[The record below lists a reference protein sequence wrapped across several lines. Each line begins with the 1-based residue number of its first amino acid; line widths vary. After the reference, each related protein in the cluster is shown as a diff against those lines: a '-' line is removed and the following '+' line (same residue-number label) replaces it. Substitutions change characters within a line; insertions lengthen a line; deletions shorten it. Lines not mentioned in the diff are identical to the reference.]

1 MSGTGACNA
10 ALAGAFVA
18 ELPRAGLRH
27 AVVCPG
33 SRSTPLAVAL
43 AEAGAIRVW
52 MHADERSAAFFALGM
67 ARALA
72 EPVGVLCSSGTAA
85 ANFLPAVVEAHL
97 SRVPL
102 LVLTADR
109 PPELRD
115 VGAAQ
120 TIDQARLYGS
130 HAKWFYELPV
140 PEATADLL
148 RHARQVAARAI
159 ATASAAPRGPVHLNF
174 PFREPLLPAPGEPA
188 PAIAD
193 EAALHGRADD
203 APFTAVTPSHAVP
216 ALDLAPLAR
225 DLAGRPRG
233 LIVCGPQ
240 DDPAL
245 APAVT
250 ALAAQFGYPV
260 LADALSQ
267 VRRGP
272 HDRALVIDDYDAFL
286 RADATCG
293 ALAPDVVLRF
303 GALPTSKPLA
313 QFLARDHA
321 GRHIL
326 VDDGGWRDPLFL
338 ASDLIQADPVAVCAA
353 LGAALPER
361 ATASAWADAWRAAAE
376 HARTAMAACLAAP
389 DGTIEGRVFTELAA
403 LLPAGATIFAGNSMP
418 VRDLDTFLPA
428 GDHAL
433 RCLANRG
440 ANGID
445 GVVSSA
451 LGVAAVSPEPV
462 VLVLGDLSFYHDL
475 NGLLAAKLHGLRAT
489 IVVVNNDGGG
499 IFSFLP
505 QASQVAPAR
514 FETLFGTPLGLDF
527 RAAADLYGA
536 RFSRP
541 ESWEDFRAAVVS
553 GIAGAGL
560 SIVEVRSER
569 AANVTQHR
577 VVWRAVAAALREP
590 AAVGGA

>member
-1 MSGTGACNA
+1 MGSTGARNV

-18 ELPRAGLRH
+18 ELGRAGLRH

-43 AEAGAIRVW
+43 AEEAAIRVW
-52 MHADERSAAFFALGM
+52 MHVDERSAAFFALGM
-67 ARALA
+67 ARALG
-72 EPVGVLCSSGTAA
+72 EPVAVLCSSGTAA
-85 ANFLPAVVEAHL
+85 ANFLPAVVEARL

-140 PEATADLL
+140 PEAAADLL

-159 ATASAAPRGPVHLNF
+159 ATAHAAPRGPVHLNF
-174 PFREPLLPAPGEPA
+174 PFREPLLPALDEPA

-193 EAALHGRADD
+193 EAARSGRVDGE
-203 APFTAVTPSHAVP
+203 PFTAVVSGRAVP

-225 DLAGRPRG
+225 ALAGQPRG

-250 ALAAQFGYPV
+250 RLAARLGYPI

-267 VRRGP
+267 VRCGP

-286 RADATCG
+286 RDDATCR

-313 QFLARDHA
+313 QFLARDPA
-321 GRHIL
+321 GRHVL

-338 ASDLIQADPVAVCAA
+338 ASNVVQADPVAVCAV
-353 LGAALPER
+353 LGATLPER
-361 ATASAWADAWRAAAE
+361 AAASAWADVWRAAAGHTRE
-376 HARTAMAACLAAP
+376 AIDACLVAP
-389 DGTIEGRVFTELAA
+389 DGSVEGRVFTELAA

-428 GDHAL
+428 GDRAL
-433 RCLANRG
+433 RYLANRG

-451 LGVAAVSPEPV
+451 LGVAAVSPAPV
-462 VLVLGDLSFYHDL
+462 VLVLGDLSFFHDL

-505 QASQVAPAR
+505 QASQVAPDR

-536 RFSRP
+536 HFSRP
-541 ESWEDFRAAVVS
+541 ESWDDFRTAVAAGV
-553 GIAGAGL
+553 AGDGL

-577 VVWRAVAAALREP
+577 AVWRAVAAALREP
-590 AAVGGA
+590 AAVGDA